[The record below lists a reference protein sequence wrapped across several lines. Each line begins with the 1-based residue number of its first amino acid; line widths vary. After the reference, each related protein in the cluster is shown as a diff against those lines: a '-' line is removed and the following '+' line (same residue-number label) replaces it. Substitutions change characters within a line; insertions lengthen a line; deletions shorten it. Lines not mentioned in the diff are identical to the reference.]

1 MLQAFKDQW
10 PRTHGDVRAHVSA
23 VVIGDVE
30 LHDGVSLWPQ
40 AVLRG
45 DLNRIVVGEGS
56 NIQDGAV
63 VHNDLKYPALI
74 GRDCVVGHQACVH
87 GATVGDRCLIGI
99 GALLLNGSVI
109 GDECIIGA
117 GSVVAEGKVIP
128 PRSLVLGV
136 PGKVIRTV
144 SDEDLKRTTDGAAGY
159 RANAQ
164 AQLPRIQGGAPA

>member
-1 MLQAFKDQW
+1 MIQAFQDKR
-10 PRTHGDVRAHVSA
+10 PILHGDVRAHDTA

-30 LHDGVSLWPQ
+30 LHDGVSLWPH

-63 VHNDLKYPALI
+63 VHNDLKHPALI

-109 GDECIIGA
+109 GDESIIGA

-136 PGKVIRTV
+136 PGKVIRQV
-144 SDEDLKRTTDGAAGY
+144 SDDELKRTTGGAAGY
-159 RANAQ
+159 RANGQ
-164 AQLPRIQGGAPA
+164 AQLPRLQAI

>member
-1 MLQAFKDQW
+1 MIQPYKDKR
-10 PRTHGDVRAHVSA
+10 PTLHGDVRAHVTA

-30 LHDGVSLWPQ
+30 LHDGVSLWPH

-87 GATVGDRCLIGI
+87 GSTVGDRCLIGI

-109 GDECIIGA
+109 GDESIIGA

-136 PGKVIRTV
+136 PGKVIRQVT
-144 SDEDLKRTTDGAAGY
+144 DEDLRRTTAGAAGY
-159 RANAQ
+159 RQNAQ
-164 AQLPRIQGGAPA
+164 DQLPRLTDGAA

>member
-1 MLQAFKDQW
+1 MFQSFQNKR
-10 PRTHGDVRAHVSA
+10 PRLSGEVWAHETA

-30 LHDGVSLWPQ
+30 LGDGVSLWPH

-45 DLNRIVVGEGS
+45 DLNSIRVGAGS
-56 NIQDGAV
+56 NIQDGVV
-63 VHNDLKYPALI
+63 VHNDLKYPAVI

-99 GALLLNGSVI
+99 GALLLNGCVI
-109 GDECIIGA
+109 GDESIIGA

-136 PGKVIRTV
+136 PGRVIRPV
-144 SDEDLKRTTDGAAGY
+144 SDEELRRTIEGAANY
-159 RANAQ
+159 RRNAA
-164 AQLPRIQGGAPA
+164 AQLPRVDGGAV

>member
-1 MLQAFKDQW
+1 MQQPYKDKR
-10 PRTHGDVRAHVSA
+10 PRLHGDVRAHETA

-30 LHDGVSLWPQ
+30 LHDGVSLWPH

-63 VHNDLKYPALI
+63 VHNDLKHPALI

-99 GALLLNGSVI
+99 GALLLNGAII
-109 GDECIIGA
+109 GDESIIGA

-136 PGKVIRTV
+136 PGKVLRQITE
-144 SDEDLKRTTDGAAGY
+144 DELKRITDGAAGY
-159 RANAQ
+159 RKNGHE
-164 AQLPRIQGGAPA
+164 QLPRLSELA

>member
-1 MLQAFKDQW
+1 MLQPYNDKR
-10 PRTHGDVRAHVSA
+10 PRLHGDVRAHATA

-30 LHDGVSLWPQ
+30 LHDGVSLWPH

-63 VHNDLKYPALI
+63 VHNDVNNPALI

-99 GALLLNGSVI
+99 GALLLNGCVI
-109 GDECIIGA
+109 GDESIVGA

-136 PGKVIRTV
+136 PGKVIRQV
-144 SDEDLKRTTDGAAGY
+144 SDDELKRTTGGAAGY
-159 RANAQ
+159 RANGA
-164 AQLPRIQGGAPA
+164 AQLPRLKDHPGA

>member
-1 MLQAFKDQW
+1 MIQPFKEHW
-10 PRTHGDVRAHVSA
+10 PSTHGDVRAHDSA

-30 LHDGVSLWPQ
+30 LHDGVSLWPH

-63 VHNDLKYPALI
+63 VHNDLKHPALI
-74 GRDCVVGHQACVH
+74 GRDCVIGHQACVH

-109 GDECIIGA
+109 GDECVIGA

-136 PGKVIRTV
+136 PGRVMRQV
-144 SDEDLKRTTDGAAGY
+144 SDEELLRTTQGAAGY
-159 RANAQ
+159 RSNGA
-164 AQLPRIQGGAPA
+164 AQLPRLQGGPR

>member
-1 MLQAFKDQW
+1 MLQAFQDKH
-10 PRTHGDVRAHVSA
+10 PRILGDVRAHATA

-30 LHDGVSLWPQ
+30 LADGVSLWPQ

-63 VHNDLKYPALI
+63 VHNDKQHPALI

-87 GATVGDRCLIGI
+87 GAQVGDRCLIGI
-99 GALLLNGSVI
+99 GALLLNGCVI
-109 GDECIIGA
+109 GDDCVVGA
-117 GSVVAEGKVIP
+117 GSVVAEGKVIL

-136 PGKVIRTV
+136 PGRVIRQV
-144 SDEDLKRTTDGAAGY
+144 SDEELQRCAKGAAGY

-164 AQLPRIQGGAPA
+164 AQLPRLQREP